1 MSDPRDSDPSLR
13 ERERQLRAV
22 YECAP
27 VGVCETD
34 PDGRFLRVNPKFC
47 ELTGYAEADLVGR
60 PTRDITHPDD
70 TGQDDRLYAQLMA
83 GEIPSYTFEK
93 RLVRPDGYPV
103 WVNVSASACR
113 DPDGKPLYG
122 IRVVQD
128 ASTRK
133 LAEEALR
140 ASQHR
145 LQEENRR
152 KDEFLAMLAH
162 ELRNPLA
169 PVRNTLELLRLLD
182 GTPDSP
188 LGKARAIM
196 ERQVRQM
203 VRLLDDLLDVS
214 RITRGKVR
222 LRRERVDLAGVVQH
236 ALETT
241 RPAVEAAGHE
251 LVVEL
256 PPGPVALDADPARLA
271 QVLANLLNNAAKY
284 TPPGGRIWLSAAVPG
299 GRGQESGVRGQGT
312 GVSKDPLTPVP
323 SPPTPEVELRVRDTG
338 IGIAADMLPRVFE
351 LFAQADRSRDMSQ
364 GGLGVGL
371 HLARRLVELH
381 GGSVEAHS
389 PGPGKGSEF
398 VVRLPVARTA
408 EPGPRTAGGSPSRI
422 PGPGPRAPRRVLV
435 ADDNTDAADTLADI
449 LRGQGHEVAVAYD
462 GVAALHK
469 AEAFRPEVAVLD
481 LGMPGLTGH
490 EVAQRLRQR
499 DDLGRVRLVAL
510 TGWGQPEERRRS
522 AEAGFDLHLVK
533 PLDPAD
539 LPLVLDDTPRRP
551 PVR

>member
-1 MSDPRDSDPSLR
+1 MSDPRESETSLR

-34 PDGRFLRVNPKFC
+34 RDGRLLRVNPKFC
-47 ELTGYAEADLVGR
+47 ELTGRPAADLVGR
-60 PTRDITHPDD
+60 PIFDLTHPDD
-70 TGQDDRLYAQLMA
+70 AGADRGLYAQLLA
-83 GEIPSYTFEK
+83 DEVPSYTLEV
-93 RLVRPDGYPV
+93 RLVRADGFPV
-103 WVNVSASACR
+103 WVHVSASACR
-113 DPDGKPLYG
+113 DADGRPLYG

-140 ASQHR
+140 DSQRR
-145 LQEENRR
+145 LREENRR

-169 PVRNTLELLRLLD
+169 PIRNALELLRMMDAAPGSHLSRVR
-182 GTPDSP
+182 G
-188 LGKARAIM
+188 IM

-214 RITRGKVR
+214 RITRGKLQ
-222 LRRERVDLAGVVQH
+222 LRRERVELGAVVQL
-236 ALETT
+236 ALETS

-251 LVVEL
+251 LTVEQL
-256 PPGPVALDADPARLA
+256 PDPVWLDADPARLA
-271 QVLANLLNNAAKY
+271 QVLSNLLNNAAKY
-284 TPPGGRIWLSAAVPG
+284 TEPGGRIWLTAARPAADDVL
-299 GRGQESGVRGQGT
+299 V
-312 GVSKDPLTPVP
+312 
-323 SPPTPEVELRVRDTG
+323 RVRDTG
-338 IGIAADMLPRVFE
+338 IGIAPDMLPKVFE

-389 PGPGKGSEF
+389 DGPGTGSEF
-398 VVRLPVARTA
+398 VVRLPVLKTA
-408 EPGPRTAGGSPSRI
+408 DRRSPGADGGGAIGHRPPTTGSRK
-422 PGPGPRAPRRVLV
+422 RVLV
-435 ADDNTDAADTLADI
+435 ADDNTDAADSLAQL
-449 LRGQGHEVAVAYD
+449 LRERGHEVAVAYD
-462 GVAALHK
+462 GLAALHR
-469 AEAFRPEVAVLD
+469 AEAFRPDVAVLD

-490 EVAQRLRQR
+490 EVARRLRQR
-499 DDLGRVRLVAL
+499 TDLGRVRLVAL
-510 TGWGQPEERRRS
+510 TGWGQEEDRRTS
-522 AEAGFDLHLVK
+522 LAAGFDLHLVK

-539 LPLVLDDTPRRP
+539 LPLVLEGAGATAPAT
-551 PVR
+551 